1 MSFQH
6 QHLKDQFSLSLPFH
20 VRISI
25 PISIRTIKLAGTISL
40 LNQKILSHTKSLLAK
55 YIYHSETTQISSNH
69 TSLERDDY
77 DRRNNED
84 EIHLVQVIIKITYAH
99 WIRYSLGIRKIELY
113 IEVHYYFIKILL
125 MSI

>member
-25 PISIRTIKLAGTISL
+25 PISIRTIKLAR
-40 LNQKILSHTKSLLAK
+40 NTKSLLAK

-113 IEVHYYFIKILL
+113 IEVQYYFIKILL